1 MSKSIET
8 DNAHDFMALGDSYY
22 YGVTKSQSY
31 EKASRWY
38 SEAAKRG
45 HAASQT
51 RLAYCYL

>member
-22 YGVTKSQSY
+22 YGATKSQSY